1 MRLVPKGVTVIPV
14 SIWSCRSD
22 SDREDRIGSDGAAA
36 DAGQHVKAAPDPFH
50 VESPASAKGLAEWSS
65 AWLLARSAVIRLV
78 QVEEEGP
85 IRADKRRRFLEAQER
100 GEAPKL

>member
-1 MRLVPKGVTVIPV
+1 ML
-14 SIWSCRSD
+14 S
-22 SDREDRIGSDGAAA
+22 
-36 DAGQHVKAAPDPFH
+36 
-50 VESPASAKGLAEWSS
+50 EWSL
-65 AWLLARSAVIRLV
+65 AWLPHKSSVVHHA